1 MKKLALLLGAL
12 SLVSSVA
19 YAKEVVPA
27 VEEVVVVEE
36 AAPVAAAP
44 MLRVTSIGQY
54 VEVDNSS
61 TVADGHDANVGE
73 EVYFGNVVNFAY
85 GDDWTFNLTAHK
97 TWDMDTDDGIHGANH
112 RIEIGGW
119 RSFDNFALGMKW
131 RNQENYDRL
140 YFRGK
145 YSYGMFDGWADVAY
159 QANNEKAGD
168 NLGDQWY
175 SEGEPIAVT
184 VGPVRFAYYYELNH
198 MLGDVAKGDKEDD
211 IVHQLRAS
219 LPVYQGEKLSLGLE
233 YRYQF
238 AHDEDYNGKPVKGWQ
253 EATKHIG
260 IVKAAYAVTENLTVD
275 GYYRYDFRSYEAKD
289 GAEADAHDDYY
300 GEFYAGW
307 TYTF

>member
-61 TVADGHDANVGE
+61 TRPVGKHDANVGE

-85 GDDWTFNLTAHK
+85 GEDWTFQLLAHK
-97 TWDMDTDDGIHGANH
+97 TWDMDTDDGIHGADH

-119 RSFDNFALGMKW
+119 RHFDNFSLGMKW
-131 RNQENYDRL
+131 RNQHDYDRL

-145 YSYGMFDGWADVAY
+145 YSYGMFDGWVDVAY
-159 QANNEKAGD
+159 QANNTMNDKT
-168 NLGDQWY
+168 GDQWY
-175 SEGEPIAVT
+175 SEGEPVAVT

-198 MLGDVAKGDKEDD
+198 MLGDIAVGDKEDD

-238 AHDEDYNGKPVKGWQ
+238 AHDEDYNGKEPWQ
-253 EATKHIG
+253 ECTKHIG
-260 IVKAAYAVTENLTVD
+260 IVKAAYAVSENLTLD
-275 GYYRYDFRSYEAKD
+275 GYYRYDFQSYEAKD
-289 GAEADAHDDYY
+289 GNQPDKHDDYY

>member
-36 AAPVAAAP
+36 AAPVAAPAF
-44 MLRVTSIGQY
+44 RVTSIGQY
-54 VEVDNSS
+54 VEVDNTSGGS
-61 TVADGHDANVGE
+61 DIGE
-73 EVYFGNVVNFAY
+73 EVYFGNTVNFAY
-85 GDDWTFNLTAHK
+85 GEDWTFNLTAHK
-97 TWDMDTDDGIHGANH
+97 TWDMDTDKGIHSNNH
-112 RIEIGGW
+112 RIEVGGW
-119 RSFDNFALGMKW
+119 RNFDNFALGMKW
-131 RNQENYDRL
+131 RAQETYDRL
-140 YFRGK
+140 YLRGK

-238 AHDEDYNGKPVKGWQ
+238 AHDEEYNGKEPWQ
-253 EATKHIG
+253 ETTKHIG
-260 IVKAAYAVTENLTVD
+260 IIKAAYAVTENLTVD

-289 GAEADAHDDYY
+289 GGADYKDAHDDYY